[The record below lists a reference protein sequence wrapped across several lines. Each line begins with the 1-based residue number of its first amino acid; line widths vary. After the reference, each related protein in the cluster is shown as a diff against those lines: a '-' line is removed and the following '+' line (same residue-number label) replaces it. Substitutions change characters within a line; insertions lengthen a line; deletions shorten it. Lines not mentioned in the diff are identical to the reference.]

1 MCECYIVTSSVLGRE
16 FETSPHACFQ
26 GLPGLY
32 TLWDCIHY
40 GLCTLPRAVYIARTV
55 YIMGLYTSW
64 AVHMGGHVSGR
75 PLPEIAV
82 FTE

>member
-1 MCECYIVTSSVLGRE
+1 M
-16 FETSPHACFQ
+16 
-26 GLPGLY
+26 GLY
-32 TLWDCIHY
+32 TLWAVHIAQGCIHCQDCIHY
-40 GLCTLPRAVYIARTV
+40 GTVYIMGCAHCQDCIHYGTVYIARTV